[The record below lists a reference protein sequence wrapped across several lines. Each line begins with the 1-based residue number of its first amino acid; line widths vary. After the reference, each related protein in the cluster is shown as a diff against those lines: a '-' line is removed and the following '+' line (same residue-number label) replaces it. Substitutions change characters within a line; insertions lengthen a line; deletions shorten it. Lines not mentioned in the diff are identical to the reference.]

1 MHKYIYI
8 FVCTDINMH
17 IHANVRLLN
26 WTVRSSGIEQ
36 VNVYACVD
44 VSKGMQ
50 GKYDGKL
57 WISTLP
63 STYRANGG
71 VLSVSDL
78 RLDCKCSGYEGRN

>member
-50 GKYDGKL
+50 GNMMGNCGSLHFHQLTEPMAEY
-57 WISTLP
+57 
-63 STYRANGG
+63 
-71 VLSVSDL
+71 
-78 RLDCKCSGYEGRN
+78 